1 MKKKLNIKKRIKKT
15 TERTFTKVGA
25 AGLVTI
31 ALPVVAAENV
41 VNATLNTTQY
51 VVDGVR
57 LVMDI

>member
-1 MKKKLNIKKRIKKT
+1 MKKKMNIKKRIKKT

-25 AGLVTI
+25 AGIVTI
-31 ALPVVAAENV
+31 GLPIVAAENV